1 MKKAKS
7 PSGNTSPKHYRGKSK
22 KENLTSAPT
31 ESVLNSSDEAEI
43 LKLWTTQNVYKVDE
57 KTTELP
63 TYVIREMPTPV
74 HTLSIDTLRSKI
86 YQDIFLKYEI
96 MHGHTVAYSPLWETS
111 PFSIEASVIREDAAT
126 AAENIIN
133 FRKQCRE
140 FYSQQ
145 LEAQQ
150 QKLQKLGIFAD
161 WSSAEKILEARFE
174 TKLFSFFDRLRETK
188 FLRDE
193 LKLSYW
199 CTKCVAPLEVGKT
212 VTSVSNSVLDTYV
225 KFPFNNGFEEF
236 GKDVF
241 FVVRF
246 PFSQL
251 WEVAGTIAVG
261 IYESTTF
268 LLTEF
273 ENQYLIFSE
282 PQFKKFVD
290 PNTKRKKYPVP
301 IAKLKATQFNNCT
314 ISHPL
319 FSLSDLPFFQIPKK
333 IVESISDSS
342 QKKELL
348 AGIIPLNP
356 AHHSLSY
363 SVFNTLPEIHNS
375 TDAKFIASTPI
386 TSIFDEIGR
395 FTEDADTLCGL
406 NLSDAI
412 QFISDEL
419 ENRGCLMK
427 ARKQKIKQ
435 LECQH
440 CKGLSVSRPYRHWM
454 FPVTSNGVKKAVAK
468 SSEYWEHYDD
478 EIRDDIQSEMMRTS
492 DMPISSQRQWGIL
505 LPILRCD
512 NCSSL
517 ITDKKILRT
526 VRSSIRRG
534 SEHWFRL
541 SVEELLPADTVC
553 MNCHSKDF
561 RKETTYIENHFANLL
576 QTLDT
581 SDFKKSP
588 DVASTNVVFAPPT
601 AFLKWLA
608 ELSMLSVA
616 FQINR
621 SVKASQPFKFLK
633 LNRIADAVWN
643 TEVQEKFLKKYPAD
657 VLRLISITPELHQD
671 QLEGDGTKQ
680 LEALLEAYNHKY
692 AQLKKILYQTAELL
706 TNFEKKGYSDT
717 HTILSN
723 EHGTE
728 VSDVLLGPDVLA
740 VSLTNK
746 LLIDIEAAYQKRD
759 FYGMWQLLYDFCRTD
774 LQFYIELCGSEV
786 IDKRLESVQ
795 LAVSS
800 ILKVILQRLAPL
812 HPFLAEEIFAQ
823 TNSSIGSIFQDKWN
837 KLPKISQQFD
847 TETEWES
854 LKKIHQSTN

>member
-7 PSGNTSPKHYRGKSK
+7 PSGNTSPKHSRGKSK

-31 ESVLNSSDEAEI
+31 ENVLNSSDEAEI

-96 MHGHTVAYSPLWETS
+96 MQGHTVAYSPLWETF
-111 PFSIEASVIREDAAT
+111 PFGIEANVVREKATT

-133 FRKQCRE
+133 YRKQCQQ

-145 LEAQQ
+145 LKAQQ

-161 WSSAEKILEARFE
+161 WSSAEKTLEMRYE
-174 TKLFSFFDRLRETK
+174 TKLFTVFDRLRDTE

-193 LKLSYW
+193 LKLSDW
-199 CTKCVAPLEVGKT
+199 CPKCVSPLETDKT
-212 VTSVSNSVLDTYV
+212 VTSVSNSVLNTYV

-246 PFSQL
+246 PISQL
-251 WEVAGTIAVG
+251 WEVAGTIAIG
-261 IYESTTF
+261 IYGSTTF

-282 PQFKKFVD
+282 PQFKNFVD
-290 PNTKRKKYPVP
+290 PNTKSKKYPVP
-301 IAKLKATQFNNCT
+301 IAKIKATQFNNCT

-319 FSLSDLPFFQIPKK
+319 FSLSDLPIFEIPNK
-333 IVESISDSS
+333 IVGSISDSL

-363 SVFNTLPEIHNS
+363 SIFNTLPEIYNS
-375 TDAKFIASTPI
+375 TNAKFITSTPI

-406 NLSDAI
+406 NLFEAI

-435 LECQH
+435 LECQR
-440 CKGLSVSRPYRHWM
+440 CNGLSVSRPYRHWM
-454 FPVTSNGVKKAVAK
+454 FSVTSSGVREAVAK

-478 EIRDDIQSEMMRTS
+478 EIRDDIQSEMMRTP
-492 DMPISSQRQWGIL
+492 DIPISSQRQWGIP

-512 NCSSL
+512 NCNS
-517 ITDKKILRT
+517 IVKDKKILRV

-541 SVEELLPADTVC
+541 SVEELLPADAVC

-561 RKETTYIENHFANLL
+561 RKESTYIESRFANLL
-576 QTLDT
+576 QMLDT
-581 SDFKKSP
+581 SDYKKSP
-588 DVASTNVVFAPPT
+588 DDASTSVAFAPPT
-601 AFLKWLA
+601 AFLKWLG
-608 ELSMLSVA
+608 ELSMLATSL
-616 FQINR
+616 QIGR
-621 SVKASQPFKFLK
+621 STKSSQPFKFLK
-633 LNRIADAVWN
+633 LNRIAEEVWN

-657 VLRLISITPELHQD
+657 VLRLISITPELHQV

-680 LEALLEAYNHKY
+680 LETLLEAYNHKY
-692 AQLKKILYQTAELL
+692 AQLKKILYQTVELL
-706 TNFEKKGYSDT
+706 TDFEKKGYSDT

-723 EHGTE
+723 EHGAE
-728 VSDVLLGPDVLA
+728 VSDVLLEPDVLA
-740 VSLTNK
+740 VSLTNQ
-746 LLIDIEAAYQKRD
+746 LLIDIEAAYQNRD
-759 FYGMWQLLYDFCRTD
+759 FYGIWQLLYDFCRTD

-786 IDKRLESVQ
+786 IDKRLESAQ
-795 LAVSS
+795 LSVTS
-800 ILKVILQRLAPL
+800 IFKVILQHLAPL

-847 TETEWES
+847 TQAEWES
-854 LKKIHQSTN
+854 LKKIYQSTN